1 MQLPAACPPGSLN
14 LLILQNRKNEQEMSM
29 NEKELIRELY
39 RKYWRY
45 MINKDAGGLRSLMT
59 RDYYL
64 LHMTGVKQ
72 SAETFLKGLA
82 DGTFNYYSAEHDSI
96 DVEIN
101 GDRASMTGRS
111 RVVAAVY
118 GGRKSS
124 WRLQGDF
131 TLRKEEGVWRF
142 TSSRASIY

>member
-1 MQLPAACPPGSLN
+1 MD
-14 LLILQNRKNEQEMSM
+14 
-29 NEKELIRELY
+29 EKELIRELY

-45 MINKDAGGLRSLMT
+45 MIDKDAEGLRSLMAG
-59 RDYYL
+59 DYYL
-64 LHMTGVKQ
+64 LHMTGLKQ
-72 SAETFLKGLA
+72 PAETFLRGLL
-82 DGTFNYYSAEHDSI
+82 DGTFNYYSAEHDCI
-96 DVEIN
+96 DVEID

-131 TLRKEEGVWRF
+131 TLRREQGVWRF
-142 TSSRASIY
+142 TSSRASTY